1 MVNWPILVL
10 RAPDRLRTGSTR
22 VSLTDSC
29 AHDACRPGRLREFA
43 HLMEQ
48 FRAESGA
55 RNAFDVDAFFYDYWE
70 QHIKNQGKH

>member
-1 MVNWPILVL
+1 
-10 RAPDRLRTGSTR
+10 
-22 VSLTDSC
+22 
-29 AHDACRPGRLREFA
+29 
-43 HLMEQ
+43 MEQ